1 MRISKKAAA
10 ELRDKLPRGS
20 AKKIGSRLLKKKKTY
35 TPQYIYRCLDPDKKD
50 YNPTIIDEAIK
61 LGEEITRRIKK
72 EEERVS
78 RLRKGGL

>member
-1 MRISKKAAA
+1 MRISKESLA
-10 ELRDKLPRGS
+10 ELRNILPRGS
-20 AKKIGSRLLKKKKTY
+20 AKKIGSRLFKKNIKFTQ
-35 TPQYIYRCLDPDKKD
+35 QYIYRCLDPDQDD

-78 RLRKGGL
+78 RLRTGGL

>member
-20 AKKIGSRLLKKKKTY
+20 AKKIGSRLFKKNIKFTQ
-35 TPQYIYRCLDPDKKD
+35 QYIYRCLDPDQDD

>member
-1 MRISKKAAA
+1 MRISKESLA
-10 ELRDKLPRGS
+10 ELRNKLPRGS
-20 AKKIGSRLLKKKKTY
+20 AQKIRSRLFKKNIKFTQ
-35 TPQYIYRCLDPDKKD
+35 QYIYRCLDPDQDD

>member
-61 LGEEITRRIKK
+61 LGEEITKRIKK
-72 EEERVS
+72 KEDRVS